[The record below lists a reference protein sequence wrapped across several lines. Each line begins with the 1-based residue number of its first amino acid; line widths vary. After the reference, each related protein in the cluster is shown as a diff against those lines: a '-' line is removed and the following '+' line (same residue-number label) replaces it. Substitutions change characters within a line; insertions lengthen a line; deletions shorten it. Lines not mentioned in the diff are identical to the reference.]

1 MCGKAEV
8 REVSLVFR
16 IRVGI
21 FSRRQVRRLVHLLLT
36 YYYVVLERTTL
47 FQVSRYVIIVRTF
60 TDAHVSVSSMRSA
73 FERYEKWRFITCE
86 RRLLWKGWIWRYG
99 PWGQNDEAR
108 SQRSSFLLCPTR
120 IKEKKILAS
129 RMEMVD
135 PYWEQKAYLNF
146 KLADGVS

>member
-1 MCGKAEV
+1 M
-8 REVSLVFR
+8 SLVFR

-73 FERYEKWRFITCE
+73 FERYEK
-86 RRLLWKGWIWRYG
+86 
-99 PWGQNDEAR
+99 
-108 SQRSSFLLCPTR
+108 
-120 IKEKKILAS
+120 
-129 RMEMVD
+129 
-135 PYWEQKAYLNF
+135 
-146 KLADGVS
+146 